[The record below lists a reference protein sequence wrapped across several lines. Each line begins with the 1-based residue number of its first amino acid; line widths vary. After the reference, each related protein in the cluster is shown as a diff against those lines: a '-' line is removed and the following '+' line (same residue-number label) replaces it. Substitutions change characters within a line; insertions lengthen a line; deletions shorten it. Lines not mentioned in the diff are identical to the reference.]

1 MRSLRARRKAA
12 RAAVR
17 ARWRAWRV
25 ASQNRAIARE
35 CFYCGVGFAPEGPD
49 HRTVDHR
56 VPRGQGGT
64 DSLRNLVFACY
75 ACNQRKRD
83 RPEDDFLASDWLA
96 RRRGDVEARATG
108 PSPARRRRLNGGRS
122 G

>member
-1 MRSLRARRKAA
+1 VLKAVRATI
-12 RAAVR
+12 R

-35 CFYCGVGFAPEGPD
+35 CFYCGVGFAPAGPD

-56 VPRGQGGT
+56 VPRSRGGT
-64 DSLRNLVFACY
+64 DALRNLVFACY

-83 RPEDDFLASDWLA
+83 RPEDEFLDSEWLV
-96 RRRGDVEARATG
+96 RRRADVEARAV
-108 PSPARRRRLNGGRS
+108 PRSAARHRRLKGGRS